1 MVQKWVQAK
10 DREKDLAMVP
20 EKVQVMVLVMGPE
33 MDQVM
38 DTEKVLG

>member
-20 EKVQVMVLVMGPE
+20 EKVHVMVLVMGPE